1 MKKNYW
7 FTGTEKGQKR
17 ADAKRAGKSRER
29 QKKTDTRCG
38 MRDAK
43 RAEKQRKADKGSER
57 QIKAV
62 KGSERQIR
70 DEG

>member
-1 MKKNYW
+1 MRKELKN
-7 FTGTEKGQKR
+7 
-17 ADAKRAGKSRER
+17 RER
-29 QKKTDTRCG
+29 QIRAEKDRCG

-43 RAEKQRKADKGSER
+43 RAKKQRKADKGSER